1 MCPQT
6 MQDMKR
12 LVMLGGMNLFLYNL
26 KHIKKTEYTDNF
38 FFFKK
43 ISNSKRCTVGFC
55 SDTNKPWVVGLVSFS
70 TPFECLSSTTLVALI
85 D

>member
-38 FFFKK
+38 FFFLRK
-43 ISNSKRCTVGFC
+43 F
-55 SDTNKPWVVGLVSFS
+55 
-70 TPFECLSSTTLVALI
+70 LI
-85 D
+85 VRDVQ